1 MGAWKNC
8 CMAGE
13 ATASVAL
20 PSVAGETTIV
30 PDVLFIERQHRGS
43 RGEKGAYLPP
53 CSGRQG

>member
-1 MGAWKNC
+1 
-8 CMAGE
+8 MAGE